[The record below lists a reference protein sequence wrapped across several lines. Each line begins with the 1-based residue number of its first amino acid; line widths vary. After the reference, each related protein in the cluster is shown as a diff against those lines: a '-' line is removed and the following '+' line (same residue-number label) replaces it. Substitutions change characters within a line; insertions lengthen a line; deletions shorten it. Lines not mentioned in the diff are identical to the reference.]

1 MKMTFLGWLL
11 VPAFVFLGCTER
23 DLDYRAA
30 SGRVE
35 IAPVWDDLPR
45 PSSAC
50 YRFYGEDDRLVSGE
64 GATSAS
70 DASVDFFSVVLPVGR
85 YRCLAYNTDAQGVTF
100 TGLDNRT
107 LAEVRLSSDAQP
119 DNVYSWS
126 VDEVEVASRGDVRYT
141 PVPLRLVK
149 QVVLRFRVTG
159 VEGATVL
166 NGTLNGVYPALF
178 LLSGDPPEQSIRT
191 APETVAKYTATLVQT
206 RTSGAPSYT
215 ASADIRL
222 LGLLNP
228 QKEEG
233 AGGGTVYD
241 SRLNLSVHNSS
252 GEVYSTTVNM
262 NKPVSEII
270 DSYGGEIPIDKTIEI
285 DVSVNLLDMNL
296 TAVVQGWT
304 EGNREIIIIK

>member
-1 MKMTFLGWLL
+1 MRMPNLVLLL
-11 VPAFVFLGCTER
+11 VSAAAFAGCTER
-23 DLDYRAA
+23 ELDHRAA
-30 SGRVE
+30 CGRVE
-35 IAPVWDDLPR
+35 IVPVWDGLNR
-45 PSSAC
+45 PSAAG
-50 YRFYGEDDRLVSGE
+50 YRFYGADNKPVPVE
-64 GATSAS
+64 GAVAEASADS
-70 DASVDFFSVVLPVGR
+70 FSVVLPEGR
-85 YRCLAYNTDAQGVTF
+85 YSFAYNTDAQGVTF
-100 TGLDNRT
+100 TGLDNRL
-107 LAEVRLSSDAQP
+107 LAEVHLSSEAQP
-119 DNVYSWS
+119 GNVYSWS
-126 VDEVEVASRGDVRYT
+126 VEEVEVTSRGDVRYT

-166 NGTLNGVYPALF
+166 NGTLNGVYPSLF

-191 APETVAKYTATLVQT
+191 APETVAQYTATLVQT
-206 RTSGAPSYT
+206 RNTVSPSYT

-233 AGGGTVYD
+233 NGNETAYD
-241 SRLNLSVHNSS
+241 SRLHLSVHNSS

-285 DVSVNLLDMNL
+285 DVSVNMLDMDL
-296 TAVVQGWT
+296 TAVVQGWK
-304 EGNREIIIIK
+304 EGNGEIIIIK

>member
-1 MKMTFLGWLL
+1 MRMPNLVLLL
-11 VPAFVFLGCTER
+11 VSAAAFAGCTER
-23 DLDYRAA
+23 ELDHRAA

-35 IAPVWDDLPR
+35 IAPVWDGLNR
-45 PSSAC
+45 PAAG
-50 YRFYGEDDRLVSGE
+50 YRFYGADNKPAPVE
-64 GATSAS
+64 GAVAE
-70 DASVDFFSVVLPVGR
+70 ASVDSFSVVLPEGR
-85 YRCLAYNTDAQGVTF
+85 YSCLAYNTDAQGVTF
-100 TGLDNRT
+100 TGLDNR
-107 LAEVRLSSDAQP
+107 LLVEVHLSSEAQP
-119 DNVYSWS
+119 GNVYSWS
-126 VDEVEVASRGDVRYT
+126 VEEVEVTSRGDVRYT

-166 NGTLNGVYPALF
+166 NGTLNGVYPSLF

-191 APETVAKYTATLVQT
+191 APETVAQYTATLVQT
-206 RTSGAPSYT
+206 RNTGSPSYT

-233 AGGGTVYD
+233 NGNETAYD
-241 SRLNLSVHNSS
+241 SRLHLSVHNSS

-262 NKPVSEII
+262 NKSVSEII

-296 TAVVQGWT
+296 TAVVQGWK

>member
-1 MKMTFLGWLL
+1 M
-11 VPAFVFLGCTER
+11 
-23 DLDYRAA
+23 
-30 SGRVE
+30 
-35 IAPVWDDLPR
+35 
-45 PSSAC
+45 
-50 YRFYGEDDRLVSGE
+50 E
-64 GATSAS
+64 GAVAE
-70 DASVDFFSVVLPVGR
+70 ASVDSFSVVLPEGR
-85 YRCLAYNTDAQGVTF
+85 YSCLAYNTDAQGVTF
-100 TGLDNRT
+100 TGLDNRL
-107 LAEVRLSSDAQP
+107 LAEVRLSSEAQP
-119 DNVYSWS
+119 GNVYSWS
-126 VDEVEVASRGDVRYT
+126 VEEVEVTSRGDVRYT

-159 VEGATVL
+159 VEDATVL
-166 NGTLNGVYPALF
+166 NGTLNGVYPSLF

-191 APETVAKYTATLVQT
+191 APETVAQYTATLVQT
-206 RTSGAPSYT
+206 RNTGSPSYT

-233 AGGGTVYD
+233 NGNETAYD
-241 SRLNLSVHNSS
+241 SRLNLAVHNSS

-296 TAVVQGWT
+296 TAVVQGWK

>member
-1 MKMTFLGWLL
+1 MVRTTSRLRWK
-11 VPAFVFLGCTER
+11 
-23 DLDYRAA
+23 
-30 SGRVE
+30 
-35 IAPVWDDLPR
+35 APLR
-45 PSSAC
+45 RHPSIPS
-50 YRFYGEDDRLVSGE
+50 R
-64 GATSAS
+64 
-70 DASVDFFSVVLPVGR
+70 VVLPEGR
-85 YRCLAYNTDAQGVTF
+85 YSCLAYNTDAQGVTF
-100 TGLDNRT
+100 TGLDNRL
-107 LAEVRLSSDAQP
+107 LAEVRLSSEAQP
-119 DNVYSWS
+119 GNVYSWS
-126 VDEVEVASRGDVRYT
+126 VEEVEVTSRGDVRYT

-166 NGTLNGVYPALF
+166 NGTLNGVYPSLF
-178 LLSGDPPEQSIRT
+178 LFSGDPPEQSIRT
-191 APETVAKYTATLVQT
+191 APETVAQYTATLVQT
-206 RTSGAPSYT
+206 RNTGSPSYT

-222 LGLLNP
+222 LGLLDP

-233 AGGGTVYD
+233 NGNETAYD

-296 TAVVQGWT
+296 TAVVQGWK